1 MTVSYTQ
8 IADLARHLTI
18 QPASTV
24 SSTIY
29 GDAGTKVVL
38 FGFAAGQELSEHT
51 ATMPAVL
58 HFISGTATVTLGD
71 TTIEAGPNT
80 WVHMAAHLPHS
91 IVAHTD
97 IVMLLTLLK
106 GGPQGSNTAETGDAA
121 AT

>member
-1 MTVSYTQ
+1 MTVSYTH
-8 IADLARHLTI
+8 IVDLARQLTI

-29 GDAGTKVVL
+29 GDAHTKVVL

-71 TTIEAGPNT
+71 ATIEAGPNT
-80 WVHMAAHLPHS
+80 WAHMAAHLPHS
-91 IVAHTD
+91 IAARTD
-97 IVMLLTLLK
+97 VVMLLTLFK
-106 GGPQGSNTAETGDAA
+106 GGAQGGATAESGDASS
-121 AT
+121 

>member
-1 MTVSYTQ
+1 MTISYTH
-8 IADLARHLTI
+8 IVDLAQHLTI

-29 GDAGTKVVL
+29 SNAGTKVVL
-38 FGFAAGQELSEHT
+38 FGFGAGQELSEHT

-91 IVAHTD
+91 IAARTD
-97 IVMLLTLLK
+97 VVMLLTLLR
-106 GGPQGSNTAETGDAA
+106 GEPQGNTNALSAQ
-121 AT
+121 